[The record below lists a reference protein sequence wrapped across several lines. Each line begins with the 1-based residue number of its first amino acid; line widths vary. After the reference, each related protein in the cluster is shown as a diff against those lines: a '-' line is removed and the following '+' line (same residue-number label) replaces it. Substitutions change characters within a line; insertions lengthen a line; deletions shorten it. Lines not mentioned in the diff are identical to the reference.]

1 MGIQKKRGIRNRE
14 RTHRSFV
21 VRKSEWAEEVEQI
34 VDGLLLTT
42 PTDTGAGSRSG
53 RKPGCDVIR
62 KSADRVIAMAIDLH
76 FRQLIKCVQQRTKRR
91 LFIYYE

>member
-1 MGIQKKRGIRNRE
+1 
-14 RTHRSFV
+14 

-42 PTDTGAGSRSG
+42 STPSDTGAGSRSVSHSVSRSG
-53 RKPGCDVIR
+53 RKPGGDVIR

-76 FRQLIKCVQQRTKRR
+76 FRQLIKCVVQQRTKRKR
-91 LFIYYE
+91 LFIIYLLIITNSC